1 MERTK
6 YNIPAGTKPE
16 RLDIYLSL
24 KTGLS
29 RGRIQKLIKQGLVQV
44 NSKTQKAS
52 YKMRQGDMIEVAVP
66 DEPENTLV
74 PEDIP
79 LDIIYE
85 DEHLIAVNKP
95 PGMVVYPA
103 AGHRSGTLMNALMF
117 RCKKLASTGAP
128 LRPGVVH
135 RLDKDTSG
143 VMVLAKNDSAYL
155 NLCGQFRERTVEKQ
169 YIALLYGNLKND
181 AGEINA
187 PIGRAAS
194 DRKKMAIKTKKG
206 KEAITRYD
214 VIKRF
219 KSAMLAKVSI
229 LTGRTHQIRVHL
241 ASAGHPVLGDKT
253 YGKKVEVRAEANKKI
268 LFSRQMLHAQSLK
281 IKHPV
286 SHEPLE
292 LTAPLPD
299 DMKKAVSELS
309 GQQA

>member
-1 MERTK
+1 MEKTI
-6 YNIPAGTKPE
+6 YNIPSGARPE

-29 RGRIQKLIKQGLVQV
+29 RGRIQNLIKQGFVQV

-52 YKMRQGDMIEVAVP
+52 YKIRQGDEIEVAVP

-85 DEHLIAVNKP
+85 DEHIIVVNKP

-103 AGHRSGTLMNALMF
+103 AGHRNGTLMNALIF

-143 VMVLAKNDSAYL
+143 VMVLAKDDSAYL
-155 NLCGQFRERTVEKQ
+155 NLCGQFRERAVEKQ
-169 YIALLYGNLKND
+169 YIALLYGNFKND
-181 AGEINA
+181 TGEINA

-194 DRKKMAIKTKKG
+194 DRKKMSVRTKNG

-253 YGKKVEVRAEANKKI
+253 YGKKVEVNADAKKKV

-286 SHEPLE
+286 SHEPLVF
-292 LTAPLPD
+292 TAPMPD
-299 DMKKAVSELS
+299 DMEKAVAALS
-309 GQQA
+309 G

>member
-1 MERTK
+1 MTK
-6 YNIPAGTKPE
+6 TTYNIPSGAKPE

-29 RGRIQKLIKQGLVQV
+29 RGRIQNHIKQGLVQV

-52 YKMRQGDMIEVAVP
+52 YKIRQGDRIEVAVS

-79 LDIIYE
+79 VDIIYE
-85 DEHLIAVNKP
+85 DEHIIVVNKP
-95 PGMVVYPA
+95 PGLVVYPA
-103 AGHRSGTLMNALMF
+103 AGHESGTLMNALIF
-117 RCKKLASTGAP
+117 RCKKLAPTGAP

-155 NLCGQFRERTVEKQ
+155 NLCRQFRERTVEKQ
-169 YIALLYGNLKND
+169 YIALLYGNLKNNT
-181 AGEINA
+181 GEINA

-194 DRKKMAIKTKKG
+194 DRKKMSVRTKKG

-253 YGKKVEVRAEANKKI
+253 YGKKVEVNAEAKKKF
-268 LFSRQMLHAQSLK
+268 LFSRQMLHAHSLK

-286 SHEPLE
+286 SLEPLE
-292 LTAPLPD
+292 FTAPMPED
-299 DMKKAVSELS
+299 IKKAVAELS
-309 GQQA
+309 G